1 MKNEAHICAFRT
13 IPIDDDSRS
22 PLAPAS
28 TRALRVSRAGQP
40 RSPDADVKFKSR
52 VARTRLLL
60 SIPSRNIPDAR
71 ARLFARREPT
81 LPLVSLRES
90 RGSSVLSLS
99 LSPSSSLACS
109 DVGARSI
116 ELVLWRARYHGRA
129 YAHLPTSRVARALNL
144 ILSLCNARSRR
155 THVRRAFVQKLAQ
168 RAARGNVRSR
178 MIERAASR
186 SRELWRPRAKY
197 LTGAT
202 PLIRRALLLLTRRM
216 TTTRRADRC
225 SGSRFREVFE
235 SRSYRFYEFVLE
247 LFEREEE
254 PKMHRE

>member
-1 MKNEAHICAFRT
+1 M
-13 IPIDDDSRS
+13 
-22 PLAPAS
+22 
-28 TRALRVSRAGQP
+28 
-40 RSPDADVKFKSR
+40 KFKSR

-60 SIPSRNIPDAR
+60 SIPSRNIPDAQ

-202 PLIRRALLLLTRRM
+202 PLIRRALLLLTRRV

-225 SGSRFREVFE
+225 PGSRFREKFLNRALIA
-235 SRSYRFYEFVLE
+235 SMNSCSLE

-254 PKMHRE
+254 PKVHRE